1 MIATSKQ
8 SDTQICAE
16 IKNSNSAAFKTLFY
30 RYYEPL
36 YHFFWNR
43 TQSEELAKDFVQDVF
58 TRLWQHRDNLN
69 PELSI
74 KSYLFRTAQNI
85 LIDHFRKK
93 KTVTV
98 SNEEHTIHEPAENP
112 AELYDLEES
121 VGLAISELPENLRV
135 VFLLNRF
142 DGLKYK
148 EIADSLNISI
158 KTVESRMSKALKIL
172 KKSLYYLLLFIVLP
186 VESLFFVQKNF

>member
-1 MIATSKQ
+1 MVDTSKQ
-8 SDTQICAE
+8 SDTQISAE
-16 IKNSNSAAFKTLFY
+16 IKNSNSAAFKILFY

-36 YHFFWNR
+36 YSFFWNR
-43 TQSEELAKDFVQDVF
+43 IQSEELAKDFVQDVF

-98 SNEEHTIHEPAENP
+98 SNEEYTINEPGENP

-121 VGLAISELPENLRV
+121 VGHAISELPENLRM

-148 EIADSLNISI
+148 EIAESLNISI
-158 KTVESRMSKALKIL
+158 KTVESRMSKALKFL
-172 KKSLYYLLLFIVLP
+172 KKSLYYLILFIVLY
-186 VESLFFVQKNF
+186 FT